1 MMYLQK
7 YIREHSSTTVPVFMS
22 ALAQLPAIT
31 TAYGKAQKVAVFTA
45 NGEALKPM
53 YALISEECGVNVEDN
68 RFVIVDCMGV
78 PGFEAVAAGEKVNVE
93 EVTPG
98 MVEAAKAMLKQNP
111 HVRALL
117 LECTELPPCEP
128 RVQQRA
134 GTAQTARV
142 SARGAS
148 PARPPARPPDHIPPR
163 LLLPTLRPRG
173 PWTCRR
179 RRAAEGDGAAG
190 LRRHHGVQLLHVG
203 RAGQPALRHQRLAGA
218 LRVCRGTASNP
229 RDYWSRGSRQ
239 EYSRDRAPPTT
250 PERSGT
256 QEEYHYGQDLD
267 DVEAAKLK
275 NKRSNKA
282 HQKSKKKG
290 ENQKTHQIKSG
301 HRHTKPGETAKV

>member
-7 YIREHSSTTVPVFMS
+7 HIREHRSTTVPVFMS

-134 GTAQTARV
+134 GTANARPPH
-142 SARGAS
+142 AALHP
-148 PARPPARPPDHIPPR
+148 PARPPARP
-163 LLLPTLRPRG
+163 T
-173 PWTCRR
+173 
-179 RRAAEGDGAAG
+179 
-190 LRRHHGVQLLHVG
+190 
-203 RAGQPALRHQRLAGA
+203 
-218 LRVCRGTASNP
+218 
-229 RDYWSRGSRQ
+229 
-239 EYSRDRAPPTT
+239 
-250 PERSGT
+250 
-256 QEEYHYGQDLD
+256 DL
-267 DVEAAKLK
+267 
-275 NKRSNKA
+275 
-282 HQKSKKKG
+282 
-290 ENQKTHQIKSG
+290 
-301 HRHTKPGETAKV
+301 